1 MRALLLLFWEF
12 SKISLFVIG
21 GGYAIIAVADQALSR
36 RGWTDEGELMERL
49 PVFQMVPGLIA
60 THTAVYVGRKVAG
73 RLGAFVAVLA
83 VAWPSVLIFTFVSAG
98 YDSIPVDSP
107 LSRSAFLGLRSALT
121 GIIAATIVRGW
132 TKNLNDVFTFA

>member
-1 MRALLLLFWEF
+1 MKNLLLLFWEF

-36 RGWTDEGELMERL
+36 RGWTEEGELLDRL

-73 RLGAFVAVLA
+73 RIGAFVAVLA
-83 VAWPSVLIFTFVSAG
+83 VAWPSVVIFTFVSAG
-98 YDSIPVDSP
+98 YDSLPIDSP
-107 LSRSAFLGLRSALT
+107 LVKSAFLGLRSALT
-121 GIIAATIVRGW
+121 GWSSG
-132 TKNLNDVFTFA
+132 